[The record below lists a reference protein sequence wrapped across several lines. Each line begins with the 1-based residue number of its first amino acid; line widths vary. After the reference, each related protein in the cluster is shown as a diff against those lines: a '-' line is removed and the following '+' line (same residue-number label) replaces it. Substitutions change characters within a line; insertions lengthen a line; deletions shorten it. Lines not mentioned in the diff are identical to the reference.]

1 MLNFLLNAFKCRFDP
16 LSKGFFVLWNNNV
29 KGQDT
34 QLTKP
39 SMGFFFSTIK
49 NLNNYSFQNL
59 MAKHTRIK
67 VIMKM
72 IKLIYMKKNAL
83 NFELGHEIF
92 EFK

>member
-1 MLNFLLNAFKCRFDP
+1 
-16 LSKGFFVLWNNNV
+16 
-29 KGQDT
+29 
-34 QLTKP
+34 
-39 SMGFFFSTIK
+39 MGFFFSTIK
-49 NLNNYSFQNL
+49 NPNNFFRNL

-72 IKLIYMKKNAL
+72 IKPIYMNKNAL

>member
-1 MLNFLLNAFKCRFDP
+1 MLIFLVDVFKCHFDP
-16 LSKGFFVLWNNNV
+16 LSKGFFVLWNMDV

-49 NLNNYSFQNL
+49 NPNNFFRNL

-72 IKLIYMKKNAL
+72 IKPIYMNKNAL